1 MTSPNDA
8 LVNEIQSDAFDNG
21 ILTLGLMME
30 WAKPKPSYEDME
42 QRLATLQARFD
53 RLAITSLGAIAD
65 LMNERDMLAR
75 KVQELTA
82 PAPSPAFEQLGHEIT
97 AAIGVMDELR
107 RNRR

>member
-1 MTSPNDA
+1 MNSTG
-8 LVNEIQSDAFDNG
+8 LVNMG
-21 ILTLGLMME
+21 ISTDWGT
-30 WAKPKPSYEDME
+30 PKPTYEDLE

-53 RLAITSLGAIAD
+53 RLAITSLGALLD
-65 LMNERDMLAR
+65 LTNERDMLAR

-82 PAPSPAFEQLGHEIT
+82 PTPSPLFEQLGHEIT